1 MVLLRRADVGA
12 ASHAAGRVKPAL
24 SVIGGSYDAAVIYQ
38 HPLAYL
44 LGLEGVA
51 LLRAFAGEHDR
62 AFVEARFDEIRRLL
76 EDRERFGEGTTI
88 EPISTAEGYRRWAP
102 SYDEPGNG
110 LIDVEGPIVQAI
122 VGELPVGT
130 ALDAACGTGR
140 HTEHL
145 VARGHRVIAVDGS
158 PDMLERARA
167 KVPEAEYRQADLC
180 ELPLPDEHVD
190 LVVCA
195 LALTHVGDLSA
206 AFGELTRVL
215 KPGGHLVVSD
225 AHGLAAGIRPPV
237 ILADQDGTP
246 GYLPHTNRVVGD
258 YVRAALPHGLRLL
271 RCEEPRTGP
280 SRELEVEE
288 LTPEQM
294 LPDGPPNIWLLHEW
308 FPRATEAALRGQ
320 PVALVLHFQR
330 DER

>member
-1 MVLLRRADVGA
+1 M
-12 ASHAAGRVKPAL
+12 
-24 SVIGGSYDAAVIYQ
+24 IYQ

-62 AFVEARFDEIRRLL
+62 AFVEERFDEIRRLL
-76 EDRERFGEGTTI
+76 DERERFGDGTTI
-88 EPISTAEGYRRWAP
+88 EPISATEGYRRWAP
-102 SYDEPGNG
+102 SYDQPGNG

-122 VGELPVGT
+122 IDELPVGT

-145 VARGHRVIAVDGS
+145 VARGHRVIAVDAS

-167 KVPEAEYRQADLC
+167 RVPGAEYHEADLH

-195 LALTHVGDLSA
+195 LALAHVPDLDA
-206 AFGELTRVL
+206 AFRELARVV
-215 KPGGHLVVSD
+215 KPGGHLVISD

-246 GYLPHTNRVVGD
+246 GYLPHTNRLVGD
-258 YVRAALPHGLRLL
+258 YVRAALASGLRLL

-280 SRELEVEE
+280 SRELEGVE
-288 LTPEQM
+288 LTAEEM
-294 LPDGPPNIWLLHEW
+294 LPDGPPNIWLLHYW
-308 FPRATEAALRGQ
+308 HPSASIAAFRNQ
-320 PVALVLHFQR
+320 PVALVLHVQR